1 VLAADTS
8 SGAARS
14 YDSTCTGD
22 GTDVATAALHRTH
35 THTHM
40 PTANLLNFNVGD
52 GLKFA
57 LPNQFW
63 TRLQS
68 KYGTSFFVRDNG
80 EDQVTRLGTS
90 DAPLISP
97 SVCACFY
104 LHTRQL

>member
-8 SGAARS
+8 SSAACS
-14 YDSTCTGD
+14 HDSTYTGA
-22 GTDVATAALHRTH
+22 GTDAATAALHRTH
-35 THTHM
+35 THM
-40 PTANLLNFNVGD
+40 RTANLLNFNVGD

-80 EDQVTRLGTS
+80 EDQVTRLSTS
-90 DAPLISP
+90 DAPLFCP
-97 SVCACFY
+97 SGCACF
-104 LHTRQL
+104 